1 MSFAFSHYLPGMA
14 QQNSVTFDEKVYALS
29 KIVHTV
35 KFRNNRSNQYTTSQ
49 RKHLRLLDDIALL
62 LVTESGSN
70 VAAVSF
76 EQRPTEIVFYYA
88 KNRPAT
94 TEEIEYLQKITTIA
108 RYSAKTQSSETIN
121 RTESIFDEVLR
132 MCRPKI
138 LSRFNKLL
146 RVLAK
151 LPRAARYFDDD
162 SNGDLAR
169 HIKKAMG
176 AWYDT
181 AEDALDFV
189 DSFLSHLAGLAT
201 PKNQPA
207 PSLSQLAQIIRVAH
221 ATGSFK
227 IVKTVDGEQTTD
239 YPVYPNEALAK
250 RIRLLGDY
258 FGAVKRIVRNAD
270 STLGR
275 HAGHIR
281 MQQVC
286 KPGCAIPSLLTGWVD
301 CSAKP
306 GPVPDAERLP
316 PNRERLRYRASHS
329 HNPFRHA

>member
-1 MSFAFSHYLPGMA
+1 MA
-14 QQNSVTFDEKVYALS
+14 QQSSVTFDEKVYALS
-29 KIVHTV
+29 KIVHNV
-35 KFRNNRSNQYTTSQ
+35 KFRNNRSDQYTTSQ
-49 RKHLRLLDDIALL
+49 GKHLRLLDDIALL
-62 LVTESGSN
+62 LVTESSSD

-94 TEEIEYLQKITTIA
+94 IEEIEYLENIKTIA
-108 RYSAKTQSSETIN
+108 RHPTNTQSSEIIN

-138 LSRFNKLL
+138 LSRFYKLL

-151 LPRAARYFDDD
+151 MSRATRCFDDD

-176 AWYDT
+176 AWYDME
-181 AEDALDFV
+181 EDAVDFV
-189 DSFLSHLAGLAT
+189 DGFLSHLAGLAT

-207 PSLSQLAQIIRVAH
+207 PSQDQLAQIIRVAH

-227 IVKTVDGEQTTD
+227 IIETVNGETTTE
-239 YPVYPNEALAK
+239 YPVYPNEALAR

-270 STLGR
+270 SKLGR
-275 HAGHIR
+275 HAGDIR

-286 KPGCAIPSLLTGWVD
+286 TRGFGISSLLTG
-301 CSAKP
+301 
-306 GPVPDAERLP
+306 
-316 PNRERLRYRASHS
+316 
-329 HNPFRHA
+329 